1 MKKIRTVAELI
12 LPTEVMEGA
21 GVRLKRCFANN
32 EIPRFDPF
40 LLLDNFH
47 SDNPDDYRAG
57 FPWHPHR
64 GIETVTYMLQGSVEH
79 GDSLGN
85 RGIIN
90 GGDLQWM
97 TAGEGILHQEM
108 PMAPP
113 GNDLWG
119 LQLWVNLPRSHKM
132 TTPRYRDISGAEI
145 PLLSYSEGV
154 EIRLISGTIDTAA
167 GPASDL
173 FVDVFYYDITIKKG
187 RSLEIPVDERYN
199 AFTFILEGSITI
211 GSEKCRGETGAH
223 LSGGSHFSAA
233 ADHDSRFL
241 LIGGVPLHEPIA
253 WGGPIVMNSDEEL
266 LHAFEELKNNKFIKD
281 KK

>member
-1 MKKIRTVAELI
+1 MKEIRTVAAWI
-12 LPTEVMEGA
+12 HPVEVIEGA

-47 SDNPDDYRAG
+47 SANPDDYRTG

-64 GIETVTYMLQGSVEH
+64 GIETITYMLTGSVEH
-79 GDSLGN
+79 DDSLKN

-108 PMAPP
+108 PVAPR
-113 GNDLWG
+113 GTDLWG

-132 TTPRYRDISGAEI
+132 TAPRYQEITGADI

-154 EIRLISGTIDTAA
+154 EIRLISGTIGTTK

-173 FVDVFYYDITIKKG
+173 FVDIMYYDIMIKEG
-187 RSLEIPVDERYN
+187 RSLELPVDERYN
-199 AFTFILEGSITI
+199 AFTFILEGSIVI
-211 GSEKCRGETGAH
+211 GGEECRSETGAH
-223 LSGGSHFSAA
+223 LSKGSHFTASAH
-233 ADHDSRFL
+233 HDCRFL
-241 LIGGVPLHEPIA
+241 LIGGIPLHEPIA

-266 LHAFEELKNNKFIKD
+266 LHAFEELKNNTFIKD